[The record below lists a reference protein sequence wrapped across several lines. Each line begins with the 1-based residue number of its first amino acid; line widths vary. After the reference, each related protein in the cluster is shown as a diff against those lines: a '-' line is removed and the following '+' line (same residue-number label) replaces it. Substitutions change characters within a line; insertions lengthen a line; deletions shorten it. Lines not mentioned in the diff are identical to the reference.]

1 MTSCRVARAL
11 KHTRTEFEGYT
22 EERYE
27 SDDPPGGNGAKTN
40 GHNTNTG
47 ADTDGAPWPIMA
59 PAAYHGLA
67 GEAVSVIAPYT
78 EADRIALHLHFLA
91 SFGNAV
97 GRGPHYLVEATSHF
111 ANLFLVTIGRT
122 SRARKGTGADWIS
135 CIFKI
140 ADPHWANDCT
150 HSGMSSGEGMLT
162 PIRDPVYA
170 MRKGVEE
177 LIDPGVEDKRM
188 LLDERE
194 FSQVLR
200 VMRREGNVVSRMVR
214 DAWDC
219 RAVIGTLTK
228 HTHTKVTKAYIS
240 IIGHITAEELRNLL
254 DQTEV
259 FNGFANRFLL
269 ACVRR
274 DKLLPHGGAPSAEL
288 IEKLGLKTLQAI
300 EAARPIERVTMTTEA
315 AGFWEKI
322 YPMLSKDQPGLLG
335 AITARAEAQTI
346 RLALIYALLDG
357 SPQIAQ
363 VHLEAAQAVWT
374 FCEDSARYV
383 FGDLVGEAFTDEVLR
398 VLRSAGSSGMTCID
412 LYQIFIGHRSK
423 DKISAALIRLLA
435 AGKVRREQRPGSR
448 GLAGEM
454 WFAV

>member
-1 MTSCRVARAL
+1 M
-11 KHTRTEFEGYT
+11 KQTRTEFEGYA

-27 SDDPPGGNGAKTN
+27 PDDSPGGDGDKKN
-40 GHNTNTG
+40 GHNANAG
-47 ADTDGAPWPIMA
+47 SDTCETPWPLMA

-67 GEAVSVIAPYT
+67 GEVVSVIAPYT
-78 EADRIALHLHFLA
+78 EADPVALLLHFLA

-111 ANLFLVTIGRT
+111 SNLFLVTIGRT
-122 SRARKGTGADWIS
+122 SRARKGTGADWILR
-135 CIFKI
+135 IFEI
-140 ADPHWANDCT
+140 ADPHWARECI
-150 HSGMSSGEGMLT
+150 HSGLSSGEGMLT

-170 MRKGVEE
+170 MRKGIEE
-177 LIDPGVEDKRM
+177 LVDPGVDDKRM

-219 RAVIGTLTK
+219 REVIGTLTK
-228 HTHTKVTKAYIS
+228 HNRTKVTKAYIS

-254 DQTEV
+254 DQTEMS
-259 FNGFANRFLL
+259 NGFANRFLL

-274 DKLLPHGGAPSAEL
+274 VQLLPHGGAPSAEL
-288 IEKLGLKTLQAI
+288 VEKLGQKTLQAI
-300 EAARPIERVTMTTEA
+300 EAARPIKRVTMTPEA
-315 AGFWEKI
+315 AGFWEEI
-322 YPMLSKDQPGLLG
+322 YPVLSKDQPGLLG

-346 RLALIYALLDG
+346 RLALVYALLD
-357 SPQIAQ
+357 SAPQITQ
-363 VHLEAAQAVWT
+363 EHLEAAQAVWT
-374 FCEDSARYV
+374 FCDDSARYV

-398 VLRSAGSSGMTCID
+398 VLRSAGTNGMSRFE
-412 LYQIFIGHRSK
+412 LYQVFMGHRSK
-423 DKISAALIRLLA
+423 DNIGKALIRLLL
-435 AGKVRREQRPGSR
+435 AGKVRRVQRQASR
-448 GLAGEM
+448 GFAGEM

>member
-1 MTSCRVARAL
+1 M
-11 KHTRTEFEGYT
+11 KYTRTEFEDFG
-22 EERYE
+22 EELYE
-27 SDDPPGGNGAKTN
+27 PDDPPGNNGAKTN
-40 GHNTNTG
+40 GHG
-47 ADTDGAPWPIMA
+47 ANAGTDAGEAAWPVMA

-67 GEAVSVIAPYT
+67 GEVVSIIAPHT
-78 EADRIALHLHFLA
+78 EADPIALHLHFLA
-91 SFGNAV
+91 SFGSAV

-122 SRARKGTGADWIS
+122 SRARKGTGADWILR
-135 CIFKI
+135 IFEI
-140 ADPHWANDCT
+140 ADPDWAHDCI
-150 HSGMSSGEGMLT
+150 HSGMSSGEGMIM
-162 PIRDPVYA
+162 PIRDPVYG

-177 LIDPGVEDKRM
+177 LIDPGVKDKRLM
-188 LLDERE
+188 LDERE

-200 VMRREGNVVSRMVR
+200 VMRREGNVVSRMAR

-219 RAVIGTLTK
+219 REVIGTLTK
-228 HTHTKVTKAYIS
+228 HNRTKVTKAYIS

-254 DQTEV
+254 VQTEV

-300 EAARPIERVTMTTEA
+300 EAARPIERVIMTPEA
-315 AGFWEKI
+315 AGFWEEI
-322 YPMLSKDQPGLLG
+322 YPVLSKDQPGLLG

-346 RLALIYALLDG
+346 RLALVYALLDG
-357 SPQIAQ
+357 SSQITQ

-383 FGDLVGEAFTDEVLR
+383 FGDLIGEAFTDEVLR
-398 VLRSAGSSGMTCID
+398 VLRSAGSSGMSRID
-412 LYQIFIGHRSK
+412 LYQIFIGYRSK
-423 DKISAALIRLLA
+423 DKIGAVLIRLLA
-435 AGKVRREQRPGSR
+435 EGKVRREQRQGSH